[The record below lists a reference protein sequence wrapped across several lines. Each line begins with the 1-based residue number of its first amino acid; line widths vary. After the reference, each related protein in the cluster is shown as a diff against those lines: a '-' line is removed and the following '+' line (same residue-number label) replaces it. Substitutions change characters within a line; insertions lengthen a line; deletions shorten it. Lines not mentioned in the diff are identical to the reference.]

1 MGVYRDYI
9 SDDTDM
15 QTMLFRYSIMVDV
28 FNAHLPA
35 ELKCQY
41 HLSDDLK
48 KKILRQPY
56 SEQNDR
62 LILLFG
68 MGIIGEAT
76 LKELVLHNKTDFLS
90 DVIKLEDRVRTDEDK
105 NESERLSYETLEQI
119 ILLCANSQKFDEFS
133 PLPFEQ
139 AEKLI
144 SNSHIVSENGV
155 V

>member
-90 DVIKLEDRVRTDEDK
+90 DVIKLEDRVRTD
-105 NESERLSYETLEQI
+105 
-119 ILLCANSQKFDEFS
+119 
-133 PLPFEQ
+133 
-139 AEKLI
+139 
-144 SNSHIVSENGV
+144 
-155 V
+155 

>member
-56 SEQNDR
+56 SEQVDR

-68 MGIIGEAT
+68 MGVIGENT
-76 LKELVLHNKTDFLS
+76 LKELVLHNKQIFFQMLLS
-90 DVIKLEDRVRTDEDK
+90 LKPRYELMKVRMMNPKDCLTKLLNVSFCFVPILRSMM
-105 NESERLSYETLEQI
+105 NFQI
-119 ILLCANSQKFDEFS
+119 LPLNRQKGLFQAVILLQKM
-133 PLPFEQ
+133 
-139 AEKLI
+139 
-144 SNSHIVSENGV
+144 VS
-155 V
+155 